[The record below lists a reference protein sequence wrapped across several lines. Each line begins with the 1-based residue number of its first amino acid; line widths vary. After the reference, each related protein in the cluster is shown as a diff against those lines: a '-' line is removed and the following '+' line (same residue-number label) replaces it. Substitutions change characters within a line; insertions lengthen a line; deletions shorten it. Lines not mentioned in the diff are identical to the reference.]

1 MPPASRRS
9 LTAALAAA
17 VLAHAAG
24 AQPRPAASRP
34 DAAHPDAA
42 HPAASGPASPGLLA
56 PHVAARSVG
65 SGDTVTIAGRV
76 VVGSGVLQARTLWT
90 AVAGDSGGLWVYAR
104 QIGPTLREG
113 DSVRAT
119 GLVQRYRG
127 TLELVSTGVTVVAPG
142 RGAEAALVPAP
153 TRDAGAPPTP
163 TAEGRVVR
171 VRGVVGAYGTSEG
184 GTWLRLHGES
194 RPGRAAG
201 RDSATVWVGSG
212 HAGLAAVRAL
222 RAGDLV
228 EVTGVAATYQ
238 DNPGDAPVWQVIPRR
253 DADVVTLGL
262 PGRWSELAAMAGAAF
277 VALLLAAAVGARVL
291 NRRHARALAETEGR
305 YRQLLALCP
314 DAVLVHAEGRVLF
327 ANPAAARLL
336 GTPDAAALAG
346 RALADFQL
354 AAVAPDAAAAA
365 AGAERARFRAVG
377 GAAVD
382 VEVTTSPCRYHDR
395 DAAVLIARDVGARLR
410 YERELRELALL
421 DELTGLHNRRGFHT
435 FAEAELRRAVI
446 TGREVHL
453 VFADLDGLKLINDG
467 FGHAAGDAALRAVA
481 RALHD
486 LVGAQGLAARW
497 SGDEFA
503 ALYLAEAPAAP
514 TGADP
519 ADADAAATAAVQ
531 RRMAELVALHAPAA
545 PYTVGAS
552 VGVRRLGGRP
562 GESLADALEAAD
574 AGLYRGRANRRDGEA
589 RDPAGPRAI
598 PVGAGLGGA
607 GA

>member
-1 MPPASRRS
+1 
-9 LTAALAAA
+9 
-17 VLAHAAG
+17 
-24 AQPRPAASRP
+24 
-34 DAAHPDAA
+34 
-42 HPAASGPASPGLLA
+42 
-56 PHVAARSVG
+56 
-65 SGDTVTIAGRV
+65 
-76 VVGSGVLQARTLWT
+76 
-90 AVAGDSGGLWVYAR
+90 
-104 QIGPTLREG
+104 
-113 DSVRAT
+113 
-119 GLVQRYRG
+119 
-127 TLELVSTGVTVVAPG
+127 
-142 RGAEAALVPAP
+142 
-153 TRDAGAPPTP
+153 
-163 TAEGRVVR
+163 VVR

-486 LVGAQGLAARW
+486 LVGAQGTRGPLER
-497 SGDEFA
+497 GRVRG
-503 ALYLAEAPAAP
+503 ALPGRA
-514 TGADP
+514 G
-519 ADADAAATAAVQ
+519 
-531 RRMAELVALHAPAA
+531 
-545 PYTVGAS
+545 
-552 VGVRRLGGRP
+552 RRLGRPAGGGGR
-562 GESLADALEAAD
+562 GH
-574 AGLYRGRANRRDGEA
+574 GRGRAADGRTRGGVRADRALHGRGERGRAAARRAPRRVARRRARGGGRGPVPRPRGAARRRGRGVARGDRRDGGGGVTTGDTA
-589 RDPAGPRAI
+589 RTRARL
-598 PVGAGLGGA
+598 AQSGGA
-607 GA
+607 P